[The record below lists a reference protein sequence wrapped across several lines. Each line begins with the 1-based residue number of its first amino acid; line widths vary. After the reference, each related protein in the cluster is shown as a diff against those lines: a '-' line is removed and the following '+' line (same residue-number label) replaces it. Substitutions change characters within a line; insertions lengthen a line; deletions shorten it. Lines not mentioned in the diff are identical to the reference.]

1 VTPDVELDWSA
12 VDAVLFD
19 LDGVITPTAEVHRR
33 AWAEMFGPFL
43 AARGSAPYSDRDYFH
58 HVDGRPRYDGVAA
71 LLAARDLSL
80 PWGRPDDDPD
90 AVTVCGLGNRKNAVF
105 GEILARDG
113 VTPYPGSVAL
123 LDALAERGTRTAIVS
138 SSANAPDVLR
148 AAGLLDRFEAVVD
161 GAVASR
167 QDLPGKPRPDTYEYA
182 ADVLQ
187 VPHGRAV
194 VVEDAVSGVQAG
206 AAGNFGLVVG
216 VDRGAGA
223 RALLD
228 HGADVVVEDLAE
240 LVCGARAA
248 R

>member
-43 AARGSAPYSDRDYFH
+43 ASRGAAPYTDGDYFAY
-58 HVDGRPRYDGVAA
+58 VDGRPRYDGVAA
-71 LLAARDLSL
+71 LLAARDLPL
-80 PWGRPDDDPD
+80 PWGRPDDGPD
-90 AVTVCGLGNRKNAVF
+90 AATVCGLGNRKNVLF
-105 GEILARDG
+105 QEVLTRDG
-113 VTPYPGSVAL
+113 ATAYPGSVAL
-123 LDALAERGTRTAIVS
+123 LDALRDLGTRTAIVS
-138 SSANAPDVLR
+138 SSANAPEVLR

-167 QDLPGKPRPDTYEYA
+167 HDLAGKPRPDTYEYA
-182 ADVLQ
+182 ADVLR
-187 VPHGRAV
+187 VPHPRAV

-206 AAGNFGLVVG
+206 AAGDFGVVVG

-223 RALLD
+223 DALLD
-228 HGADVVVEDLAE
+228 QGADVVVEDLVE
-240 LVCGARAA
+240 LVAGVRAA